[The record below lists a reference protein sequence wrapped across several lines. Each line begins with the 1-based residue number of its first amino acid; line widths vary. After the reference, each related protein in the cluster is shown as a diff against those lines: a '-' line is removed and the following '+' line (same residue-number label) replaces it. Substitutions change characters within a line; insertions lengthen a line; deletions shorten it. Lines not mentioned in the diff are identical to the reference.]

1 MPIHESI
8 PTLGNVKYQY
18 LFSNGKGLW
27 EKYGALLKS
36 LKVFNY
42 RYTIFCTK

>member
-27 EKYGALLKS
+27 KNMEHY
-36 LKVFNY
+36 
-42 RYTIFCTK
+42 

>member
-27 EKYGALLKS
+27 EKYGALLKRLKS
-36 LKVFNY
+36 L
-42 RYTIFCTK
+42 